1 MNLLERVLT
10 LLRANLDTVVEK
22 AEDPEKVLRQLQ
34 VDMRNQLVQV
44 KTQVATAIA
53 ESHRLQKLSQGKRA
67 EAETWLKKA
76 EHTVQQGNDEAARA
90 ALSHYNDILKQAA
103 RYQQLRQEQEQ
114 LVTTMRS
121 ALRQLEAKHAEVE
134 TTLDILTARKRNALI
149 QQRVFEALQKTTNQA
164 DKEQVAKARDAVLD
178 AEARAQALAALHQRN
193 LDTQLE
199 QLSREQLIEHQL
211 QALKQQ
217 SSDQPPQRQ
226 MGKPQ
231 LQTGKPPLL
240 PVRSETSQRA
250 SRRRSRQDEEATTL
264 SPSEQEHLQRLLD
277 EIQPASSEPTS
288 NGREEQTGQ

>member
-53 ESHRLQKLSQGKRA
+53 ESHRLQKLSQGKKT
-67 EAETWLKKA
+67 EADTWLKKA
-76 EHTVQQGNDEAARA
+76 EHAVQQGNDAAART

-103 RYQQLRQEQEQ
+103 RYQQLRHEQEQ
-114 LVTTMRS
+114 FVTTMRS

-164 DKEQVAKARDAVLD
+164 DQGQVAKARDAVLD
-178 AEARAQALAALHQRN
+178 AEARAQALATLHQRN

-199 QLSREQLIEHQL
+199 QLSGEQLVEHQL

-217 SSDQPPQRQ
+217 NTDQPPQQ
-226 MGKPQ
+226 IQ
-231 LQTGKPPLL
+231 AEQPLL
-240 PVRSETSQRA
+240 PTRSETPQRA
-250 SRRRSRQDEEATTL
+250 SRRRSRQDEETTTL
-264 SPSEQEHLQRLLD
+264 SSSEQEHLQRLLD
-277 EIQPASSEPTS
+277 EVQSSEHTS

>member
-76 EHTVQQGNDEAARA
+76 EHAVQQGNDAAARA
-90 ALSHYNDILKQAA
+90 ALSHYNDTLKQAA

-114 LVTTMRS
+114 FVTTMRS

-149 QQRVFEALQKTTNQA
+149 QQRVFEALQKTTNQV
-164 DKEQVAKARDAVLD
+164 DQGQVAKARDAVLD

-199 QLSREQLIEHQL
+199 QLSGEQLIEHQL
-211 QALKQQ
+211 RALKQQ
-217 SSDQPPQRQ
+217 NTDQPPQIQ
-226 MGKPQ
+226 KEKSSPS
-231 LQTGKPPLL
+231 TEEPSLL
-240 PVRSETSQRA
+240 PSRSETSQRA
-250 SRRRSRQDEEATTL
+250 SRRRSRQDEETATL
-264 SPSEQEHLQRLLD
+264 SPGEQERLQMLLD
-277 EIQPASSEPTS
+277 EIQSSSSERTS